1 MTCGALA
8 KSEPRAYA
16 THGHGKCVLLLT
28 RVAGRTEDRVVGA
41 RRVEIAAAPGTVR
54 APAVAVAAQ
63 RRVRRDVPSAGDA
76 RGGCGVARVRQRER
90 RQARRGEKHQTRPA
104 LRISMTTRFDKKK
117 V

>member
-8 KSEPRAYA
+8 TSEPRAYA

-41 RRVEIAAAPGTVR
+41 RRVFDGMCLRLATRAAGAAWR
-54 APAVAVAAQ
+54 AFVSESADRLAVERNI
-63 RRVRRDVPSAGDA
+63 RRA
-76 RGGCGVARVRQRER
+76 R
-90 RQARRGEKHQTRPA
+90 P
-104 LRISMTTRFDKKK
+104 LRISTTTRFDKKK